1 MLTDEEFVL
10 VWSSEHGP
18 ISEFV
23 RYRDDHGV
31 PIEAA
36 RDAVFDAAL
45 QRYTEI
51 TGFVETNFHA
61 LWHHRLS
68 LLGPDCRAC
77 GKPLRTPRAKLCAE
91 CWAPRADITQAAEEE
106 SRT

>member
-51 TGFVETNFHA
+51 PGFVETNFHA